1 MTIKFNNCE
10 ICGSSNWKT
19 TYSGKIR
26 DGKFGNLLDDC
37 IIGKCKTCKV
47 ERLAEKFCFD
57 DSKYELHKYREK
69 IGQKTNIDDYF
80 KNHDIFTLFT
90 QKSVWPMSLRNKIVM
105 DVGCGG
111 GSLLDNIKGFT
122 KEQIAVEPFSK
133 YQSSLAS
140 RGYKVFANLDLAN
153 QKYNKVIDIAF
164 SIQVIEHVK
173 NPLKFLKQIRKL
185 LNSQGKLILSTP
197 NREDILMHSSPEIYK
212 SFFYRVVHR
221 WYFDKTSLINCATR
235 AGFNVEKFVFV
246 HKYGMSNFINWLKAN
261 KPTGFEKL
269 SYINDI
275 VDSFWKKYLESEGK
289 SDSLYIILSKN

>member
-69 IGQKTNIDDYF
+69 IGKKTNIDDYF

-153 QKYNKVIDIAF
+153 EKYNKVIDIAF

-185 LNSQGKLILSTP
+185 LNSQGKLIGTKIEKISNT
-197 NREDILMHSSPEIYK
+197 SSPNIQVL
-212 SFFYRVVHR
+212 FYELFTDGILIKH
-221 WYFDKTSLINCATR
+221 LINCNQS
-235 AGFNVEKFVFV
+235 GFNVEKL
-246 HKYGMSNFINWLKAN
+246 YLCIN
-261 KPTGFEKL
+261 TE
-269 SYINDI
+269 
-275 VDSFWKKYLESEGK
+275 
-289 SDSLYIILSKN
+289 